1 MGERHR
7 WVDLFFTILTVGVL
21 SLFGK
26 YYHRWGWGV
35 VAAAS
40 VVALRE
46 GVYRVSG
53 RWEKWRRA
61 KRRAS
66 EHAVLVHL
74 DGTGLPAAVYKEYA
88 LDAIETELA
97 SIIDAQ
103 RLGENGGNALHVRAR
118 WRSALRQHRSGSSGL
133 PFVQECARADP
144 PRAAWY
150 TSERA
155 SV

>member
-1 MGERHR
+1 MAERHR

-74 DGTGLPAAVYKEYA
+74 RWYWIARRRLQGIRSRCDRDGACE
-88 LDAIETELA
+88 
-97 SIIDAQ
+97 
-103 RLGENGGNALHVRAR
+103 H
-118 WRSALRQHRSGSSGL
+118 H
-133 PFVQECARADP
+133 
-144 PRAAWY
+144 
-150 TSERA
+150 
-155 SV
+155 